1 MALTGLT
8 RTPYYPVLS
17 SLLPQDN
24 NSVLLLSALLYWC
37 SRFRNSAFNERT
49 HIGQFA
55 VHLNLSIEQIRKSL
69 HDIKKLEILN
79 EKRELIETQKDPKD
93 GNQNPS
99 NKIKE
104 NILLS
109 INYKKLSEL
118 LKEHNIN
125 LSPKV
130 LKHSADDS
138 FDFFATIGDY
148 ALPLEQKLI
157 GCAKDKIFADVA
169 YALSK
174 LLVYIANFE
183 EDFAFKALAPGWRM
197 LIQPPATYKDIAS
210 RWLSEDDRAIDIEFS
225 DGTFFLPDGDKY
237 GAQEHICLQRG
248 KKEEP
253 KILASAFLLTAQAAS
268 KNQLRFISD
277 LDPKNIEKA
286 IRLVHKALNVKVEL
300 LDLYYKEF
308 I

>member
-8 RTPYYPVLS
+8 RTPYFPVLS
-17 SLLPQDN
+17 ALFPQDN

-37 SRFRNSAFNERT
+37 SRFRNSTFNERT

-55 VHLNLSIEQIRKSL
+55 VHLNLSIEQIKQSL
-69 HDIKKLEILN
+69 NEIKKLDIID
-79 EKRELIETQKDPKD
+79 EKRELIETKKDPND
-93 GNQNPS
+93 GNQTS
-99 NKIKE
+99 TNKTKE

-118 LKEHNIN
+118 LKSRNIY

-157 GCAKDKIFADVA
+157 GCAKDKIFTDVA
-169 YALSK
+169 LALAK

-183 EDFAFKALAPGWRM
+183 DDFAFKALAPGWRM
-197 LIQPPATYKDIAS
+197 LIQPPATYEDIAS

-237 GAQEHICLQRG
+237 GAQEHPCLQRG

-253 KILASAFLLTAQAAS
+253 QILAAAFLLTAQEAS
-268 KNQLRFISD
+268 QQQLRFISD
-277 LDPKNIEKA
+277 LSPAKLEKA
-286 IRLVHKALNVKVEL
+286 INLVNRALAIKPKL
-300 LDLYYKEF
+300 LDIYYREF
-308 I
+308 L

>member
-8 RTPYYPVLS
+8 RTPYFPVLTA
-17 SLLPQDN
+17 LFPQDN

-37 SRFRNSAFNERT
+37 SRFRNSSFNERT

-55 VHLNLSIEQIRKSL
+55 VHLNLSIEQIKHSL
-69 HDIKKLEILN
+69 NEIKKLNIIN
-79 EKRELIETQKDPKD
+79 EKRELKEKKKDPND
-93 GNQNPS
+93 GNQNS

-104 NILLS
+104 NILLN

-118 LKEHNIN
+118 LKSHNID
-125 LSPKV
+125 LSAKV

-157 GCAKDKIFADVA
+157 GCAKDKIFTDVA
-169 YALSK
+169 FALAK

-183 EDFAFKALAPGWRM
+183 DDFAFKALAPGWRM
-197 LIQPPATYKDIAS
+197 LIQPPATYQDIAS
-210 RWLSEDDRAIDIEFS
+210 RWLGEDDRAIDIEFS

-237 GAQEHICLQRG
+237 GAQEHLCLQRG

-253 KILASAFLLTAQAAS
+253 QILAAAFLLTAQES
-268 KNQLRFISD
+268 SQYQLRFISD
-277 LDPKNIEKA
+277 LSPALLEKA
-286 IRLVHKALNVKVEL
+286 INLVNRALTIKPKL
-300 LDLYYKEF
+300 LDIYYRELM
-308 I
+308 

>member
-8 RTPYYPVLS
+8 RTPYFPVLTA
-17 SLLPQDN
+17 LFPQDN

-37 SRFRNSAFNERT
+37 SRFRNSSFNERT

-55 VHLNLSIEQIRKSL
+55 VHLNLSIEQIKHSL
-69 HDIKKLEILN
+69 NEIKKLDIID
-79 EKRELIETQKDPKD
+79 EKRELIETKKDPND
-93 GNQNPS
+93 GNQNS

-104 NILLS
+104 NILLN

-118 LKEHNIN
+118 LKSHNID
-125 LSPKV
+125 LSAKV

-157 GCAKDKIFADVA
+157 GCAKDKIFTDVA
-169 YALSK
+169 FALAK

-183 EDFAFKALAPGWRM
+183 DDFAFKALAPGWRM
-197 LIQPPATYKDIAS
+197 LIQPPATYQDIAS

-225 DGTFFLPDGDKY
+225 DGTFFLPDGEKY
-237 GAQEHICLQRG
+237 GAQEHLCLQRG

-253 KILASAFLLTAQAAS
+253 QILAAAFLLTAQES
-268 KNQLRFISD
+268 SQYQLRFISD
-277 LDPKNIEKA
+277 LSPALLEKA
-286 IRLVHKALNVKVEL
+286 INLVNRALSIKPKL
-300 LDLYYKEF
+300 LDIYYRELM
-308 I
+308 

>member
-8 RTPYYPVLS
+8 RTPYFPVLTA
-17 SLLPQDN
+17 LFPQDN

-37 SRFRNSAFNERT
+37 SRFRNSSFNERT

-55 VHLNLSIEQIRKSL
+55 VHLNLSIEQIKHSL
-69 HDIKKLEILN
+69 NEIKKLDIID
-79 EKRELIETQKDPKD
+79 EKRELIETKKDPND
-93 GNQNPS
+93 GNQNS

-104 NILLS
+104 NILLN

-118 LKEHNIN
+118 LKSHNID
-125 LSPKV
+125 LSAKV

-157 GCAKDKIFADVA
+157 GCAKDKIFTDVA
-169 YALSK
+169 FALAK

-183 EDFAFKALAPGWRM
+183 DDFAFKALAPGWRM
-197 LIQPPATYKDIAS
+197 LIQPPATYQDIAS

-237 GAQEHICLQRG
+237 GAQEHLCLQRG

-253 KILASAFLLTAQAAS
+253 QILAAAFLLTAQES
-268 KNQLRFISD
+268 SQYQLRFISD
-277 LDPKNIEKA
+277 LSPALLEKA
-286 IRLVHKALNVKVEL
+286 INLVNRALSIKPKL
-300 LDLYYKEF
+300 LDIYYRELM
-308 I
+308 